1 MRSVILA
8 LGAGAVGIGCSVGLG
23 EVVYRDGGAG
33 GDTSTTTTTS
43 STGGAGGATTSSSST
58 TTSSTTSATTTTTTT
73 TSTTSST
80 GTGGG
85 PSCPTFPA
93 NESFLGGAGALDPC
107 WVQLDPS
114 RFAQVAVDPGG
125 QGLLLRPA
133 PILHNGWYGA
143 DRGAFLFKRVRGS
156 FVISA
161 GVFASVAGHDDLP
174 PGGEYNA
181 VGLLVRDP
189 AAPSARWV
197 LIDLG
202 RQGAEEGGVVGVVT
216 KSTVGGSTTKTLAND
231 GNTTSVHAKLGICRN
246 GGTFQV
252 AYRKYRLPSGTAD
265 DLPQLG
271 PAVDVWSNPPDEL
284 EVGLVATTWT
294 TTPDLV
300 ARVASVSWS
309 ATPTADCVADVMA
322 LP

>member
-1 MRSVILA
+1 VAASGDGTTSAKDAVMRSVIFA
-8 LGAGAVGIGCSVGLG
+8 LGAGALGIGCSVGLG

-33 GDTSTTTTTS
+33 G
-43 STGGAGGATTSSSST
+43 AGGATTSSSST
-58 TTSSTTSATTTTTTT
+58 P

-85 PSCPTFPA
+85 PSCPTFPV
-93 NESFLGGAGALDPC
+93 NESFVGDAGALDPC
-107 WVQLDPS
+107 WMQLDPS
-114 RFAQVAVDPGG
+114 RFAQVGVDPGG

-143 DRGAFLFKRVRGS
+143 ERGPLLFKRVRGP

-174 PGGEYNA
+174 PAGEYNA
-181 VGLLVRDP
+181 AGILVRDP

-197 LIDLG
+197 LIDIG
-202 RQGAEEGGVVGVVT
+202 RQGADEGGVVGVVT
-216 KSTVGGSTTKTLAND
+216 KSTVGGATTKTLAND
-231 GNTTSVHAKLGICRN
+231 GNTSSVHAKLGICRN

-252 AYRKYRLPSGTAD
+252 AYRKFGLPGGSD
-265 DLPQLG
+265 DPPHLG
-271 PAVDVWSNPPDEL
+271 PAVEVWSNPPDEL

-294 TTPDLV
+294 ATPDLV
-300 ARVASVSWS
+300 ARVGSVSWD
-309 ATPTADCVADVMA
+309 ATPTGDCLADVMA